1 MDTYSYWPVHT
12 YVYIVMETLNKV
24 FVHHGCI
31 MLHFFLRIFV
41 LIIYKKNHSKYKVY
55 SKRLIILNFSIVKES
70 TVPFYF

>member
-31 MLHFFLRIFV
+31 MLHSFENICFNYFL
-41 LIIYKKNHSKYKVY
+41 KNHSKYKVY